1 MHIYVLDRSLCLT
14 HDRVCLALS
23 FYNFSWL
30 SFREFGARSLGRLST
45 RGLRNNRGNS
55 RPSASSTSGPQFFV
69 SWSEPDGFSD
79 ALLTALVILSCS
91 LVKSARQLWTGLC
104 VGHDGNWPK
113 HIFMRLYGRR
123 LWLMRDRRGD
133 AGQMNTKLRC
143 PAI

>member
-45 RGLRNNRGNS
+45 QGLRNNRGNS

-79 ALLTALVILSCS
+79 APLTALVILSCS

-123 LWLMRDRRGD
+123 L
-133 AGQMNTKLRC
+133 
-143 PAI
+143 